1 MAISI
6 PRWTGM
12 LRRAGAP
19 ARAAT
24 EIATEVDQTVDGL
37 VAQHEYDSA
46 FDRLLY
52 TMQLGFEQV
61 DAHFQQMDAR
71 FRQVEAHFQQVDA
84 RFRQVDARFEQV
96 DARFEQVD
104 ARMDTMEA
112 RLEASL
118 SKQLLIA
125 VGIVLT
131 GLAIATAIIVA
142 LFIQY
147 AG

>member
-37 VAQHEYDSA
+37 DTRHEHDSA
-46 FDRLLY
+46 FDRLLD
-52 TMQLGFEQV
+52 TMQAGFQQV
-61 DAHFQQMDAR
+61 D
-71 FRQVEAHFQQVDA
+71 AHFQQVDA
-84 RFRQVDARFEQV
+84 RFRQVDARFEQ
-96 DARFEQVD
+96 AD
-104 ARMDTMEA
+104 ARMDAMEA
-112 RLEASL
+112 RIEASFNKRML
-118 SKQLLIA
+118 TA

-131 GLAIATAIIVA
+131 ALAIATGILVA
-142 LFIQY
+142 LFIRY
-147 AG
+147 VG

>member
-24 EIATEVDQTVDGL
+24 EIATEVDQTVEGL
-37 VAQHEYDSA
+37 VSQHEHNSA
-46 FDRLLY
+46 FDRLLF
-52 TMQLGFEQV
+52 TMQLGF
-61 DAHFQQMDAR
+61 QQA
-71 FRQVEAHFQQVDA
+71 
-84 RFRQVDARFEQV
+84 
-96 DARFEQVD
+96 D
-104 ARMDTMEA
+104 ARMDAMEA

-118 SKQLLIA
+118 NKRILTAL
-125 VGIVLT
+125 GIGLT
-131 GLAIATAIIVA
+131 ALAIATSILVA
-142 LFIQY
+142 LFIHY

>member
-46 FDRLLY
+46 FERLLY
-52 TMQLGFEQV
+52 TMQLGFQES
-61 DAHFQQMDAR
+61 DAR
-71 FRQVEAHFQQVDA
+71 DA
-84 RFRQVDARFEQV
+84 Q
-96 DARFEQVD
+96 
-104 ARMDTMEA
+104 
-112 RLEASL
+112 LEANF

-131 GLAIATAIIVA
+131 ALAIATAIVVA
-142 LFIQY
+142 LFIRFV
-147 AG
+147 G

>member
-6 PRWTGM
+6 PRCTGM

-24 EIATEVDQTVDGL
+24 EIATDVEQTVDAL
-37 VAQHEYDSA
+37 VSQHEHDSA
-46 FDRLLY
+46 FDRLLF
-52 TMQLGFEQV
+52 TMQTG
-61 DAHFQQMDAR
+61 
-71 FRQVEAHFQQVDA
+71 FQQVDV
-84 RFRQVDARFEQV
+84 RFA
-96 DARFEQVD
+96 QVD
-104 ARMDTMEA
+104 ARMEAMEAMEA

-118 SKQLLIA
+118 NKRILTA

-131 GLAIATAIIVA
+131 ALAIATGILAA
-142 LFIQY
+142 LFIHY